1 LVAPKHLVISFGAT
15 KPTAHTEEEDVRK
28 PYILTRLPAPE
39 NYAIHKFL
47 FFNSSFIPSGLGKIK
62 LSVLG

>member
-1 LVAPKHLVISFGAT
+1 LEAPKHLVISFVAT
-15 KPTAHTEEEDVRK
+15 KPPAHTEEKDVRK
-28 PYILTRLPAPE
+28 PYILTRLSAQE
-39 NYAIHKFL
+39 NYTIPKFL